1 MIVRERS
8 LRNVVE
14 SWLGTQPESR
24 IRVTRF
30 GHSRRNLWRY
40 VCVESAREKG
50 TTSLVFFRHDDGS
63 WCVYPP
69 APRRPVMGTAQWR
82 ESRRVFELSNGEV
95 R

>member
-8 LRNVVE
+8 LRNVVA
-14 SWLGTQPESR
+14 SWLGAQPGRR

-40 VCVESAREKG
+40 VCVETAREKG
-50 TTSLVFFRHDDGS
+50 TMSLVFFRNDDGS

-69 APRRPVMGTAQWR
+69 APRRPVMGAVPRR
-82 ESRRVFELSNGEV
+82 EPLRVFDLSNGEV